1 MDDLKYEQKYG
12 KGPLLI
18 ERAERLKRLQELKEN
33 MNQRAAAAAANN
45 ERGESDDGAIRMIKD
60 TRMKRIGDDVGGGP
74 YHRRTP
80 SSNLD
85 IIHKNRNADAQIL
98 YADDPVGSNL
108 PSIHGS
114 QLGNGRGSHAAAYQH
129 YGQAQL
135 P

>member
-12 KGPLLI
+12 KGPPLI

-33 MNQRAAAAAANN
+33 MNQRAAAAANN

-60 TRMKRIGDDVGGGP
+60 TRMKRIGEEAGSGG

-85 IIHKNRNADAQIL
+85 IIHKNRNADA
-98 YADDPVGSNL
+98 
-108 PSIHGS
+108 
-114 QLGNGRGSHAAAYQH
+114 
-129 YGQAQL
+129 
-135 P
+135 